1 LLETAV
7 DCASSKWYRVPLLTI
22 RGGVLA
28 ILDLPDSLLP
38 YKLRKNTLMLT
49 SESKCVASPYFP
61 IETRLTPT
69 SWQWLLRLFILIGL
83 LIIFYESVVGRVFQ
97 PLFQSAGNMHWTWK
111 LIKPSILWAAMGMT
125 LLCFRTFLWFRYRP
139 AEPADPYSAPRL
151 TVIIPAY
158 NEGPM
163 VQKSIDSVAAADY
176 PPNRLEIIVVDDGS
190 TDDTWKHIE
199 AAASRYPHLLTPIRF
214 PQNRGK
220 RAALETG
227 IRRACGEI
235 VVTIDSD
242 SVIERQT
249 LLSIAGP
256 FRNPSVGAVA
266 GKVLAYNR
274 DKGIIPRML
283 HVRFVLSFDFL
294 RAAQSTYGTVYCCPG
309 ALSAYRTSV
318 VRNVLDAWM
327 AQTFLGEQCTYGE
340 DRALTNFI
348 LAEGYDTVYQRT
360 AVVHTVV
367 PLTYTKLAKMYL
379 RWDRSYVKEEI
390 RFASIIWK
398 RPLLARVIS
407 FTDFLITNLRYP
419 VNYLILVLL
428 VVMSIHDPHTIL
440 RLLTAIG
447 LISSFHALYYL
458 HSERSWDFVYGIF
471 YTYFAFFTLFWIFP
485 TAVLTVR
492 SRSWLTR

>member
-1 LLETAV
+1 
-7 DCASSKWYRVPLLTI
+7 
-22 RGGVLA
+22 
-28 ILDLPDSLLP
+28 
-38 YKLRKNTLMLT
+38 MLT
-49 SESKCVASPYFP
+49 PESKCVASPYSP
-61 IETRLTPT
+61 IETRFTPT
-69 SWQWLLRLFILIGL
+69 SWQWLLRLLIVIGL
-83 LIIFYESVVGRVFQ
+83 LIIFYGSITGSVFQ
-97 PLFQSAGNMHWTWK
+97 PLFRSAGHTHWACK
-111 LIKPSILWAAMGMT
+111 LIRPSILWAAMGMT

-139 AEPADPYSAPRL
+139 ADPVDPDSAPLL
-151 TVIIPAY
+151 TVVIPAY

-163 VQKSIDSVAAADY
+163 IEKSIDSVAAAEY
-176 PPNRLEIIVVDDGS
+176 PSDRLEIIVIDDGS
-190 TDDTWKHIE
+190 TDDTWKYIQ
-199 AAASRYPHLLTPIRF
+199 AAASRYPRLLTPIRF

-227 IRRACGEI
+227 FRRAFGEI

-249 LLSIAGP
+249 LLSIVGP
-256 FRNPSVGAVA
+256 FRNPSIGAVA
-266 GKVLAYNR
+266 GKVLVYNR

-327 AQTFLGEQCTYGE
+327 TQTFLGEQCTYGE

-360 AVVHTVV
+360 AVVHTMV
-367 PLTYTKLAKMYL
+367 PRTYAKLARMYL
-379 RWDRSYVKEEI
+379 RWDRSYFKEEV
-390 RFASIIWK
+390 RFAGILWK

-419 VNYLILVLL
+419 VNYLVLAL
-428 VVMSIHDPHTIL
+428 FVMISIHDPRAIL
-440 RLLTAIG
+440 RLFSAIG
-447 LISSFHALYYL
+447 LISSLHTLYYL

-471 YTYFAFFTLFWIFP
+471 YAYFAFFTLFWIFP
-485 TAVLTVR
+485 TAVLTLR
-492 SRSWLTR
+492 SRSWMTR